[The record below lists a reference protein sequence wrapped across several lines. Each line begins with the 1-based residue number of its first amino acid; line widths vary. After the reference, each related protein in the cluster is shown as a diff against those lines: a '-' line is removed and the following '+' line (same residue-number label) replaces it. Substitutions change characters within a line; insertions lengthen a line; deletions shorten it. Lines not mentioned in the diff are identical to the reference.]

1 MIKIQIILLFCLKFD
16 LNSFIISVTRYY
28 VMMCDTPPAV
38 QEELNMNVI
47 DQEIIDEFI
56 IEANELLGNAEE
68 DILAIEETSEK
79 ETINRIFR
87 AFHTVK
93 GNASMIGLEEISTLA
108 HHAEDTLTKV
118 RSGVLTP
125 NKKMIDLLLKVVDT
139 LKQLLVDARS
149 GSLTDT
155 DLMALILELE
165 NVNIAKVEIEEKTT
179 ECTPPEPDPEPEP
192 APEPSE
198 SKPLK
203 ILVTEDDFTSRKI
216 IKLMLSR
223 FGQVDIAVNGEEAIE
238 AVTLSFDGEKPE
250 PYDLICMD
258 IMMPEVDGMEATKRI
273 RKIEKEKG
281 IPLNNEAVI
290 IMTTALNDPKTVIKS
305 LYKCGAT
312 SYLVK
317 PVQKQSLENEL
328 RKQGLIEE

>member
-1 MIKIQIILLFCLKFD
+1 
-16 LNSFIISVTRYY
+16 
-28 VMMCDTPPAV
+28 
-38 QEELNMNVI
+38 MNVI
-47 DQEIIDEFI
+47 EQEIIDEFI

-68 DILAIEETSEK
+68 DILAVEEIPEK

-93 GNASMIGLEEISTLA
+93 GNASMIGLEEITTLA

-118 RSGVLTP
+118 RSGVLVP
-125 NKKMIDLLLKVVDT
+125 GKKMIDLLLKVIDT
-139 LKQLLVDARS
+139 LKQLLEDARS
-149 GSLTDT
+149 GTLTDA
-155 DLMALILELE
+155 DLMPLIMELE
-165 NVNIAKVEIEEKTT
+165 DINIEEADVEENAAKPAHTPVHTREHTPDSPKT
-179 ECTPPEPDPEPEP
+179 E
-192 APEPSE
+192 
-198 SKPLK
+198 PLK
-203 ILVTEDDFTSRKI
+203 ILVTEDDFTSRKV

-223 FGQVDIAVNGEEAIE
+223 YGQVDIAVNGEEAIE
-238 AVTLSFDGEKPE
+238 AVMLSFEGETPE

-281 IPLNNEAVI
+281 IPLFDEAVI

-317 PVQKQSLENEL
+317 PVQKKALDIEL
-328 RKQGLIEE
+328 QKLGLIEEV

>member
-1 MIKIQIILLFCLKFD
+1 M
-16 LNSFIISVTRYY
+16 S
-28 VMMCDTPPAV
+28 
-38 QEELNMNVI
+38 VI

-68 DILAIEETSEK
+68 DILSMEETSEK
-79 ETINRIFR
+79 ETVNRIFR

-125 NKKMIDLLLKVVDT
+125 DKEMIDILLKVIDT
-139 LKQLLVDARS
+139 LKQLLEDARS
-149 GSLTDT
+149 GTLTDAG
-155 DLMALILELE
+155 LMELIMELE
-165 NVNIAKVEIEEKTT
+165 NINIENVDVEAKPTITT
-179 ECTPPEPDPEPEP
+179 EPAEPEP
-192 APEPSE
+192 IPDPVPEPAA
-198 SKPLK
+198 KPAPRVTKPLKPGELK
-203 ILVTEDDFTSRKI
+203 ILVTEDDFTSRKV

-238 AVTLSFDGEKPE
+238 AVNLSFESENPE

-273 RKIEKEKG
+273 RKIEKDKG
-281 IPLNNEAVI
+281 ISLNNEAVI

-312 SYLVK
+312 AYLVK
-317 PVQKQSLENEL
+317 PVQKKALEHEL
-328 RKQGLIEE
+328 RKQGLIEG

>member
-1 MIKIQIILLFCLKFD
+1 
-16 LNSFIISVTRYY
+16 
-28 VMMCDTPPAV
+28 
-38 QEELNMNVI
+38 MNVI

-68 DILAIEETSEK
+68 DILAVEEIPEK

-93 GNASMIGLEEISTLA
+93 GNASMIGLEEITTLA

-118 RSGVLTP
+118 RSGVLVP
-125 NKKMIDLLLKVVDT
+125 GKKMIDLLLKVIDT
-139 LKQLLVDARS
+139 LKQLLEDARS
-149 GSLTDT
+149 GTLTDA
-155 DLMALILELE
+155 DLMPLIVELE
-165 NVNIAKVEIEEKTT
+165 DINIEEADV
-179 ECTPPEPDPEPEP
+179 EENVAEP
-192 APEPSE
+192 APTPEHTPEHTAEHTAVHTREHTTHSPKTE
-198 SKPLK
+198 PLK
-203 ILVTEDDFTSRKI
+203 ILVTEDDFTSRKV

-223 FGQVDIAVNGEEAIE
+223 YGQVDIAVNGEEAIE
-238 AVTLSFDGEKPE
+238 AVMLSFEGETPE

-281 IPLNNEAVI
+281 IPLFDEAVI

-317 PVQKQSLENEL
+317 PVQKKALDLEL
-328 RKQGLIEE
+328 QKLGLIEE